1 MKRTQ
6 IKILFFNCP
15 LLVVISPVGMEDT
28 LVIDIEPICECGC
41 SEEGSEGYDFTSEHC
56 DYHGEETLVIIGIN
70 VIISGNLVCGECECF
85 DRPDTGNTDIMMT

>member
-1 MKRTQ
+1 MKRTV
-6 IKILFFNCP
+6 IKILLFNCHH

-56 DYHGEETLVIIGIN
+56 DYHGEETS
-70 VIISGNLVCGECECF
+70 VIISAAQLRFEGHLSVQKLFQNMWGA
-85 DRPDTGNTDIMMT
+85 RNHR